1 MTFVLFS
8 FPIFSFFTANG
19 RVKTIRATVRRA
31 KIRSY
36 HLNGSGVFD
45 MKMNGTAAIPAQMVV
60 RDIVIPSIIMQS
72 TRIPSQNHGKFD
84 VIKLIIL
91 TII

>member
-1 MTFVLFS
+1 
-8 FPIFSFFTANG
+8 
-19 RVKTIRATVRRA
+19 
-31 KIRSY
+31 
-36 HLNGSGVFD
+36 
-45 MKMNGTAAIPAQMVV
+45 MKMNGTAAIPAQTVV
-60 RDIVIPSIIMQS
+60 RDIVIPSIIMQN